1 MRPDDRLRSPLTIA
15 LEPVTVDPG
24 TLYDSILTDSADQ
37 IHSRIHN
44 ILVDKAL
51 PPVGIFAPGTWTC
64 DPRFRP
70 TLRKNRWGNWKFLK
84 MMLLALSLS
93 PG

>member
-24 TLYDSILTDSADQ
+24 TLYDSILTNSADQ

-44 ILVDKAL
+44 ILVDKPL
-51 PPVGIFAPGTWTC
+51 PPVGIFAPGGGFVIRDLDLLC
-64 DPRFRP
+64 EKIDGEIGNF
-70 TLRKNRWGNWKFLK
+70 LR
-84 MMLLALSLS
+84 
-93 PG
+93 